1 MQPDAYDLGRV
12 TVTFVANAITFGAA
26 TVGAAVALRETRLT
40 PAKVVIAALVLGH
53 LGTAILRFAL
63 LHGDDSNRWDEVGY
77 ACSRLLFGPLL
88 GWLLWRRV
96 GRWKA
101 AQEARGEAT
110 PSTDDRP
117 PPDDVG

>member
-1 MQPDAYDLGRV
+1 MHPDAYDLGRA
-12 TVTFVANAITFGAA
+12 TATFVANAVTFGAA
-26 TVGAAVALRETRLT
+26 TVGAATALRQTRLT

-53 LGTAILRFAL
+53 LGTAMLRFAL
-63 LHGDDSNRWDEVGY
+63 FHDVESNRWDEVGY
-77 ACSRLLFGPLL
+77 ACSRLLVGPLL

-101 AQEARGEAT
+101 AQEARGEAS

-117 PPDDVG
+117 PPDAR